1 MQRAIVLFGLLTGIA
16 VAQGPATLVNG
27 QAPVTIEGAWAL
39 NHSLSEIPR
48 EIGFNPIWATVP
60 ADGNQGGG
68 ATGGGGGG
76 GGRRGGRGGGGGGV
90 NRGPTGTRPESY
102 EDAQR
107 RDALVAE
114 ARTPPA
120 RLTIVDTPSAIT
132 ISTDLGQSWTFH
144 PDLREE
150 TIQIDR
156 AAVPTT
162 TSRDAKGVLIV
173 FHASPTREVRY
184 TFSRSATPPQ
194 LIVEVQ
200 FLEHGNGDKER
211 LVYEPAGAP
220 SAPAA
225 TTSSASSAAP
235 PPGAAGQP
243 PGAAVDQRPGAEL
256 KGLNRIGVVV
266 EDLGDQAT
274 ACGLKKDAI
283 ESAVSKQLSDGGFT
297 VRRNS
302 DDDTYLYLL
311 VLTANLSNGTCLS
324 RYDAFLYTHATTKLS
339 YHDRPVLVQVLLMH
353 RGGMGSSAAS
363 AHPATVG
370 KGLETFV
377 GLFIDQ
383 IRSAQ

>member
-1 MQRAIVLFGLLTGIA
+1 
-16 VAQGPATLVNG
+16 VAA
-27 QAPVTIEGAWAL
+27 TIEGAWAL
-39 NHSLSEIPR
+39 NRTLSDVPR
-48 EIGFNPIWATVP
+48 EIGFNPVWATVP
-60 ADGNQGGG
+60 PDGNQGGG
-68 ATGGGGGG
+68 ATGGGG

-90 NRGPTGTRPESY
+90 NRGPTGGRPESY

-144 PDLREE
+144 PELREE
-150 TIQIDR
+150 SIQIDR
-156 AAVPTT
+156 ASVPAT

-173 FHASPTREVRY
+173 FHASPTREVHY
-184 TFSRSATPPQ
+184 MFTRSATPPQ
-194 LIVEVQ
+194 LVVEVQ

-211 LVYEPAGAP
+211 LVYEPAGAG

-225 TTSSASSAAP
+225 TTSSAST

-243 PGAAVDQRPGAEL
+243 PPGAIDSRPGAEL

-274 ACGLKKDAI
+274 ACGLKKDVI

-311 VLTANLSNGTCLS
+311 VLTANLSSGACLS

-353 RGGMGSSAAS
+353 RGGMGSSAAA